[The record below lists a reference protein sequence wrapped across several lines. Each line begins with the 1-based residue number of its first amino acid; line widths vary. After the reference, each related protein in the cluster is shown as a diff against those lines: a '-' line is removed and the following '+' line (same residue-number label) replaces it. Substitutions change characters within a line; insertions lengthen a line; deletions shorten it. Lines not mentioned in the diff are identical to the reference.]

1 MDVRCSLT
9 VLFEAPFW
17 VGLYERYDGR
27 RYEVCKVTFG
37 AEPRD
42 NQVYE
47 FFLANWRRLSFSP
60 PSRTE
65 KDGERRIN
73 PKRMKREIRDSLL
86 DRGVGTKAQQALKL
100 QYEQNKEE
108 RRKRGREERQL
119 EKDRQFDLRREKK
132 KEKHKGR

>member
-1 MDVRCSLT
+1 M
-9 VLFEAPFW
+9 
-17 VGLYERYDGR
+17 
-27 RYEVCKVTFG
+27 
-37 AEPRD
+37 
-42 NQVYE
+42 YE

-60 PSRTE
+60 PVRGE
-65 KDGERRIN
+65 KEGERRIN
-73 PKRMKREIRDSLL
+73 PKRMKREIRDSLQ
-86 DRGVGTKAQQALKL
+86 DKGVGTKAQQALKL